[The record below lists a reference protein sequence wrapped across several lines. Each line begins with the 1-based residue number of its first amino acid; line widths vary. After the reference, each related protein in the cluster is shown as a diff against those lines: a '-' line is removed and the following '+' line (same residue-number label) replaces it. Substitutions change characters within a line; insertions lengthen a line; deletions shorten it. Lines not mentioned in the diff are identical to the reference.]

1 LPSYFVIMTTIP
13 GDYLVLFGEVVTHMR
28 HPKLQEKG
36 GSYAPGLVE
45 QTSLVPLSN
54 CCPIRQRQ
62 GTCIL
67 LAERITPMG
76 LSKSIWT
83 NPTEYLRAQGPQ
95 NPVLFFAPSDV
106 QAVARQFLEGF
117 PGLVTYAVKS
127 NPGEEVVE
135 NLVAA
140 GIKGFDCASPFEID
154 LIRRLAPDAAIHY
167 NNPVRARFEIA
178 LAVAR
183 GVKSYSVDSHSELDK
198 LIEMVPTE
206 ACEITV
212 RFKLPV
218 SGAAYNFGA
227 KFGATEDVAVDLL
240 KKVAA
245 AGFIP
250 SITFHPG
257 TQCTDPAAWA
267 SYIREAAVI
276 ARRAGVKIA
285 RLNVGGG
292 FPNHRAVGVMPQ
304 LDETFVTINR
314 VATEAFGADR
324 PALIC
329 EPGRA
334 LCGDAFTLAAR
345 VKAVRDGTHVF
356 LNDGIYGSLMELG
369 QIGIID
375 RIEVLDSEGNRRTG
389 KVHGRI
395 CFGPTC
401 DSVDRLPGD
410 VPFPDDIAE
419 GDFVV
424 VHGMGAYSTVTN
436 SRFNGF
442 GELALVTVL
451 SQTL

>member
-1 LPSYFVIMTTIP
+1 
-13 GDYLVLFGEVVTHMR
+13 
-28 HPKLQEKG
+28 
-36 GSYAPGLVE
+36 
-45 QTSLVPLSN
+45 
-54 CCPIRQRQ
+54 
-62 GTCIL
+62 
-67 LAERITPMG
+67 MG
-76 LSKSIWT
+76 LSKTIWT
-83 NPTEYLRAQGPQ
+83 NPTEFLRNQQPE
-95 NPVLFFAPSDV
+95 NPVLFFAPSVV
-106 QAVARQFLEGF
+106 QAMARRFIDGF

-127 NPGEEVVE
+127 NPGEEMVE

-140 GIKGFDCASPFEID
+140 GIRGFDCASPFEID

-167 NNPVRARFEIA
+167 NNPVRARAEIA
-178 LAVAR
+178 HAVAK
-183 GVKSYSVDSHSELDK
+183 GIKSYSVDSKSELAK
-198 LIEMVPTE
+198 LIEMVPAEGTE
-206 ACEITV
+206 ISV

-218 SGAAYNFGA
+218 AGAAYNFGA
-227 KFGATEDVAVDLL
+227 KFGATEDMAVELL
-240 KKVAA
+240 KTVAA

-257 TQCTDPAAWA
+257 TQCTDPNAWA

-276 ARRAGVKIA
+276 AQRAGVKIR

-292 FPNHRAVGVMPQ
+292 FPNHRANGVIPQ
-304 LDETFVTINR
+304 LEATFDTIRR
-314 VATEAFGADR
+314 VAREAFGDDQ

-345 VKAVRDGTHVF
+345 VKAVRDDLHVF

-375 RIEVLDSEGNRRTG
+375 RIEVIEPTGRRRTG
-389 KVHGRI
+389 AVHGRI

-410 VPFPDDIAE
+410 MPFPDDIAE

-442 GELALVTVL
+442 GELQMVTVL
-451 SQTL
+451 SLKL